1 MSKQLC
7 AMIVLVSFL
16 PVMRA
21 PMIYCRGSLPALV
34 GNNRVYREWGVLVS
48 YYLPGNSL
56 APPPSHRASG
66 ATAQV
71 VVEHAILGSVIF
83 HPTWAVAE
91 WWSTLILPVCD
102 PPQPVCGH
110 YNDAP
115 SYFHCLAM
123 KSAHW
128 SQYCKHH
135 CSCTYIVIGECCPM
149 DL

>member
-1 MSKQLC
+1 M
-7 AMIVLVSFL
+7 
-16 PVMRA
+16 
-21 PMIYCRGSLPALV
+21 
-34 GNNRVYREWGVLVS
+34 LVS

-83 HPTWAVAE
+83 HPTWAVAGR
-91 WWSTLILPVCD
+91 WSTLILPFCD
-102 PPQPVCGH
+102 PPRPVCGH

-135 CSCTYIVIGECCPM
+135 CSCTHTSSLVNAVPWIYPPIWTFKQGYLTMKFEGFVDSLKILQHNFRLP
-149 DL
+149 

>member
-1 MSKQLC
+1 M
-7 AMIVLVSFL
+7 
-16 PVMRA
+16 
-21 PMIYCRGSLPALV
+21 
-34 GNNRVYREWGVLVS
+34 YREWGVLVS

-123 KSAHW
+123 KSAPSFSHMGGGW
-128 SQYCKHH
+128 PIYDAKSLIFYALNILLGVKAVVAKLDVALVM
-135 CSCTYIVIGECCPM
+135 T
-149 DL
+149 LLAKFRN

>member
-1 MSKQLC
+1 MFW
-7 AMIVLVSFL
+7 VG
-16 PVMRA
+16 P
-21 PMIYCRGSLPALV
+21 LPALV

-71 VVEHAILGSVIF
+71 VEEHAILGSVIF

-110 YNDAP
+110 YNDALQGSVSMVVP
-115 SYFHCLAM
+115 
-123 KSAHW
+123 W
-128 SQYCKHH
+128 S
-135 CSCTYIVIGECCPM
+135 GGAG
-149 DL
+149 LLLLG

>member
-1 MSKQLC
+1 MG
-7 AMIVLVSFL
+7 M
-16 PVMRA
+16 
-21 PMIYCRGSLPALV
+21 
-34 GNNRVYREWGVLVS
+34 LVS

>member
-1 MSKQLC
+1 M
-7 AMIVLVSFL
+7 
-16 PVMRA
+16 
-21 PMIYCRGSLPALV
+21 
-34 GNNRVYREWGVLVS
+34 GVLVS

-83 HPTWAVAE
+83 HPTWPVAA

-123 KSAHW
+123 KSAPSFSHMGKNSSVLEEVGIPNW
-128 SQYCKHH
+128 LEFVKEDDRH
-135 CSCTYIVIGECCPM
+135 
-149 DL
+149 